1 MRVDVDSPLVPEPSQ
16 KRIGERADLPPENR
30 PNIGMLPANSKEL
43 LPKKGPR
50 VRMLP
55 AGFEPASEARK
66 APILD
71 RTRLRERK
79 AGLVPN
85 PINAFGNGTPWRS
98 ETGNLLD
105 ATSFDGGNGPRE
117 ADDHG
122 IVVFPVRVPR
132 HHRRLVG
139 RPPRRLR
146 AQHGHGGTQHG
157 NPSAPYLP
165 HDVRCRLCND

>member
-1 MRVDVDSPLVPEPSQ
+1 
-16 KRIGERADLPPENR
+16 
-30 PNIGMLPANSKEL
+30 
-43 LPKKGPR
+43 
-50 VRMLP
+50 MLP

-71 RTRLRERK
+71 RARLRERK
-79 AGLVPN
+79 AGFVTN

-122 IVVFPVRVPR
+122 IVVFPVRF
-132 HHRRLVG
+132 LVIIVG
-139 RPPRRLR
+139 WL
-146 AQHGHGGTQHG
+146 ADLLGVFELNT
-157 NPSAPYLP
+157 
-165 HDVRCRLCND
+165 VT